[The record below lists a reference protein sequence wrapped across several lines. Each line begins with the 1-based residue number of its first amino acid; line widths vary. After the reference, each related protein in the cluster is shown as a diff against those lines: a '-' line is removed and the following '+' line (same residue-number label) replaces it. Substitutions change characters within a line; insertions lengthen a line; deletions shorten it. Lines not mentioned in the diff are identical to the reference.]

1 VRRSHKLRPR
11 PLGPL
16 TILRADSKPPDPSQ
30 RAVPFWSVFA
40 QSRIPMAVVDR
51 EGRYIQIN
59 DAGIQ
64 VFQYSRADALGRR
77 IGRTAIEDPALAKAQ
92 WQQLLE
98 TNELYGER
106 IVRHAN
112 GTLVRVSYAAHATSV
127 GDRWLALFV
136 ALSARFQPGGPE
148 LIGPVRAASPRGVGS
163 KLTRRE
169 SEVLRLVALGSD
181 TRHVAAELCISSET
195 VRTHV
200 RNAMKKTGARTR
212 AQLVALVLAD
222 GLIEE

>member
-1 VRRSHKLRPR
+1 
-11 PLGPL
+11 
-16 TILRADSKPPDPSQ
+16 
-30 RAVPFWSVFA
+30 VPFWPVFA
-40 QSRIPMAVVDR
+40 QSRIPMALVDR
-51 EGRYIQIN
+51 EGRYIKIN
-59 DAGIQ
+59 DAAVQ

-77 IGRTAIEDPALAKAQ
+77 IGRTAIADRASADAQ
-92 WQQLLE
+92 WQQLLQ

-106 IVRHAN
+106 IVTHAN
-112 GTLVRVSYAAHATSV
+112 GTLMRISYAAHATGV

-136 ALSARFQPGGPE
+136 VLSARFQSGGAE
-148 LIGPVRAASPRGVGS
+148 LIGPARIASLSGPGS

-169 SEVLRLVALGSD
+169 REVLRLVALGSD
-181 TRHVAAELCISSET
+181 TRRVAAQLCISSET

-222 GLIEE
+222 GLIED